1 MSRCEI
7 RLLGTGTAFQ
17 QDGRGA
23 QCILITEPS
32 GELVAVDVG
41 PTSAAAA
48 TRYGAPLARMRHL
61 FITHLHGDHIAG
73 WPFVALQM
81 IFLEKRTAP
90 LDIWGPPGVQERLE
104 GLLRLCYPKI
114 AGDQA
119 ARLPISYHEIEV
131 GRRDVLAAGEICFDT
146 FPMEHDASS
155 IGFGL
160 RVGSGY
166 LGISGDTEWCS
177 GLEELA
183 RRSDL
188 LLVECTTL
196 EKSDYRHLS
205 LEEIRDHRVE
215 LPEGKWVLVH
225 IPDAVA
231 VALAADP
238 ISGVIS
244 ASDGMRIQL

>member
-1 MSRCEI
+1 MSTPEI
-7 RLLGTGTAFQ
+7 QLLGTGTAFQ

-23 QCILITEPS
+23 QCILITDSS
-32 GELVAVDVG
+32 GELIAVDVG
-41 PTSAAAA
+41 PTAAAAA
-48 TRYGAPLARMRHL
+48 TRYQAPLARMRHL

-114 AGDQA
+114 AAEQA
-119 ARLPISYHEIEV
+119 TSLPISYHEVEV
-131 GRRDVLAAGEICFDT
+131 ARKDALRAGGVSFDT

-160 RVGSGY
+160 RVASSY
-166 LGISGDTEWCS
+166 LGVSGDTQWCS

-183 RRSDL
+183 QRSDL
-188 LLVECTTL
+188 LFVECTTL
-196 EKSDYRHLS
+196 EKSDYTHLS
-205 LEEIRDHRVE
+205 LEEIRQYRAK
-215 LPEGKWVLVH
+215 LPHGKWVLVH
-225 IPDAVA
+225 LPDEVA
-231 VALAADP
+231 VDLAADP
-238 ISGVIS
+238 ISGVVA